1 MKRYLML
8 LFVLCFTTSANA
20 NITHFGA
27 DQVIGQNKLGEPVF
41 RSTTTPTI
49 VTFWA
54 SWCVYCK
61 QLLPLLEG
69 LQRKLTNERIRVVVV
84 NTKEEGKLGQTRR
97 TYKSLLRQFE
107 QRGLQIEF
115 VFDKRD
121 ALYNRFKKPG
131 LPYTLVIEKNGQI
144 SYAQAGYSE
153 RLAQPM
159 LEAIQQALDKNT
171 SDQI

>member
-8 LFVLCFTTSANA
+8 LFVLCFTASVNA

-69 LQRKLTNERIRVVVV
+69 LQRKLTNNRIRVIVV

-97 TYKSLLRQFE
+97 TYKKLLRQFE
-107 QRGLQIEF
+107 QRGMQVEF
-115 VFDKRD
+115 VFDKKGV
-121 ALYNRFKKPG
+121 LYKKFKKPG
-131 LPYTLVIEKNGQI
+131 LPFTMVIEKNGQI
-144 SYAQAGYSE
+144 SYTQAGFSE

-159 LEAIQQALDKNT
+159 LDAIQQALDKNT
-171 SDQI
+171 PDKI